1 MGGSWQERHLLEP
14 VDRFHLDFS
23 SKNGF
28 CDRDLVFTADVV
40 AISGELL
47 VRQELDLED
56 EIASAAVKSL
66 VAALSYSE
74 KHTVVNALGN
84 LNGELDFLLEDS
96 VTLAGF
102 TLDRVDTCSKA
113 GGTNV
118 GHAGSGV
125 ARALAAGADQ
135 VVGLLL
141 DFGSL
146 AGGADDNS
154 LVLDVGESARYRLRK
169 INLLLQYDVATANL
183 SDTKRR
189 GVLGRLTRI

>member
-1 MGGSWQERHLLEP
+1 M
-14 VDRFHLDFS
+14 
-23 SKNGF
+23 
-28 CDRDLVFTADVV
+28 
-40 AISGELL
+40 
-47 VRQELDLED
+47 
-56 EIASAAVKSL
+56 
-66 VAALSYSE
+66 
-74 KHTVVNALGN
+74 
-84 LNGELDFLLEDS
+84 
-96 VTLAGF
+96 
-102 TLDRVDTCSKA
+102 DTCSKA

-146 AGGADDNS
+146 AGGADDNA